1 MSLKEGLISEL
12 KKGQFSPILFDDV
25 SSHLWD
31 EKIKSKEY
39 YFFHS
44 DLPQY
49 EQEYYQLES
58 IIILMIEFNLIKSPA
73 HTLYFGMQL
82 NISNLRV
89 PTVFIL

>member
-39 YFFHS
+39 YFFILIYHNMNKN
-44 DLPQY
+44 
-49 EQEYYQLES
+49 
-58 IIILMIEFNLIKSPA
+58 IIN
-73 HTLYFGMQL
+73 
-82 NISNLRV
+82 
-89 PTVFIL
+89 